1 MAATNGAT
9 KDVVKKL
16 DYVAEL
22 KCDEESTRHWRHV
35 WCVDNNGA
43 ELVKKPLFLSENDTP
58 TIAGC
63 FNYAAKKYA
72 ELPCFG
78 TRTITECLKEGKKQ
92 YWTKGPYEW
101 KCFGEVCKDV
111 QAAAKGLL
119 ELESIAAKVQEK
131 TCVAGI
137 LADTSAE
144 WQMSAQAAFQCGIPI
159 TTVYTTLGHDA
170 MKHGLNETECSVLF
184 IDWGQYDALLEPVL
198 SHCTSLLHVVLI
210 GKCFVPLKTVGGET
224 KSFPSPSEVAALP
237 KACMASFTTWE
248 GLLESGRESSV
259 TLDKYMPGAED
270 LAFIMYTSGSTGQPK
285 GVMLSHLNFMALIAG
300 SDAQGVIRLNE
311 KDCHIAYLPLA
322 HIFELFLEI
331 SCICKGARIGYGHA
345 KTLTSASPYMHPD
358 NEKGSDLLALR
369 PTVMP
374 AVPAILDLIKNGL
387 TIKLQKMGGLKG
399 QLVRGA
405 VSKSQNLPVE
415 EGACAGCLL
424 NFGLKDVLLKKVKQG
439 LGLEKLRLIGSGG
452 APLAPETQ
460 EFVTRVLAPVAQ
472 GYGATET
479 CGMSTAQEII
489 AVDGRP
495 KDESTGLVG
504 AILPSAEIKLKS
516 VEDMG
521 YLVTDDP
528 PRGEILLGGHTV
540 SQRGYFKKMPEK
552 SAEDFPTHAD
562 GKVWFH
568 TGDIGVI
575 EKTGAL
581 KIIDRKKDL
590 IKLLA
595 GEYVSLGKVEAS
607 LKQVRGIGAVVVFAL
622 ASKDHCVAIVSQ
634 PEKGWDSVGGKPDE
648 TQLVKD
654 IDKKLRDMG
663 LARFEIPTKV
673 KLDDTI
679 WTPESGLVTASM
691 KVQRNPL
698 RAHYNENG
706 GLLEQMD
713 YRFP

>member
-270 LAFIMYTSGSTGQPK
+270 LAFIMYTSGSTGLPK
-285 GVMLSHLNFMALIAG
+285 GVMLSHANFTAVIAG
-300 SDAQGVIRLNE
+300 SMAQGILNLSD
-311 KDCHIAYLPLA
+311 KDSYIAYLPLA
-322 HIFELFLEI
+322 HILELILEVLG
-331 SCICKGARIGYGHA
+331 ICAGTAIGYGHA
-345 KTLTSASPYMHPD
+345 KTLTGSSPFMHPT
-358 NEKGSDLLALR
+358 NEGGSDLLALR
-369 PTVMP
+369 PTVMA

-387 TIKLQKMGGLKG
+387 QMKLQKLPGLKG

-405 VSKSQNLPVE
+405 VNESQGLPAG
-415 EGACAGCLL
+415 EGGLAGCLL
-424 NFGLKDVLLKKVKQG
+424 GCGLGGFLLNKVKQQ
-439 LGLEKLRLIGSGG
+439 LGLENVRLLGSGG

-460 EFVTRVLAPVAQ
+460 DFISRVIAPVAQ

-479 CGMSTAQEII
+479 CGMSTVQEVFE
-489 AVDGRP
+489 VDDRP
-495 KDESTGLVG
+495 KDQSGGMVG
-504 AILPSAEIKLKS
+504 AILPTCEIKLKS
-516 VEDMG
+516 VGEMG
-521 YLVTDDP
+521 YYVTDDP
-528 PRGEILLGGHTV
+528 PRGEILLGGNTI
-540 SQRGYFKKMPEK
+540 SQQGYYKMPEK
-552 SAEDFPTHAD
+552 SEEDFPRHAD

-568 TGDIGVI
+568 TGDIGVMT
-575 EKTGAL
+575 ETGAL
-581 KIIDRKKDL
+581 KVIDRKKDL

-607 LKQVRGIGAVVVFAL
+607 LKQVQGIGAVVVFAQS
-622 ASKDHCVAIVSQ
+622 SKDHCVAIVSQ
-634 PEKGWDSVGGKPDE
+634 PEKGWASVGGKPDE
-648 TQLVKD
+648 AELLKA
-654 IDKKLRDMG
+654 IDKRLREMG

-673 KLDDTI
+673 KVDEAV
-679 WTPESGLVTASM
+679 WTPETGLVTASM
-691 KVQRNPL
+691 KLQRNPL
-698 RAHYNENG
+698 RAHYNEPG